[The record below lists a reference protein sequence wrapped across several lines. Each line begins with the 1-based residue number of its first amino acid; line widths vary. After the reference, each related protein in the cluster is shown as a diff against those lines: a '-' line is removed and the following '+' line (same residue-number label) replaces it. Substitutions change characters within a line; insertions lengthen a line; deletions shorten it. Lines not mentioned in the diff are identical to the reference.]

1 MNQRDDKKFGGLS
14 DKIIAGIL
22 DAVGL
27 DQSHIDKARDILDM
41 IETTVIEG
49 EEVIMVRIGRNIEIK
64 IKKNRKKPCNFK
76 KIRKRQ
82 NKEHY

>member
-1 MNQRDDKKFGGLS
+1 MEHAMNQRDDKKFGGLS

-64 IKKNRKKPCNFK
+64 IKK
-76 KIRKRQ
+76 
-82 NKEHY
+82 

>member
-49 EEVIMVRIGRNIEIK
+49 EEVIMLRIGRNIEIK
-64 IKKNRKKPCNFK
+64 IKK
-76 KIRKRQ
+76 
-82 NKEHY
+82 

>member
-27 DQSHIDKARDILDM
+27 DQSLIDKARDILDM

-64 IKKNRKKPCNFK
+64 IKK
-76 KIRKRQ
+76 
-82 NKEHY
+82 

>member
-22 DAVGL
+22 DAEGL
-27 DQSHIDKARDILDM
+27 DQSHIDKATDILDM

-64 IKKNRKKPCNFK
+64 IKK
-76 KIRKRQ
+76 
-82 NKEHY
+82 

>member
-1 MNQRDDKKFGGLS
+1 MEHAMNPRDDKKFGGLS

-22 DAVGL
+22 DSVGL

-49 EEVIMVRIGRNIEIK
+49 EEVIMVRVGRNIEIK
-64 IKKNRKKPCNFK
+64 IKK
-76 KIRKRQ
+76 
-82 NKEHY
+82 

>member
-49 EEVIMVRIGRNIEIK
+49 E
-64 IKKNRKKPCNFK
+64 
-76 KIRKRQ
+76 
-82 NKEHY
+82 

>member
-41 IETTVIEG
+41 IETTVIDG

-64 IKKNRKKPCNFK
+64 IKND
-76 KIRKRQ
+76 RQ
-82 NKEHY
+82 PSFRACVLRVFVV